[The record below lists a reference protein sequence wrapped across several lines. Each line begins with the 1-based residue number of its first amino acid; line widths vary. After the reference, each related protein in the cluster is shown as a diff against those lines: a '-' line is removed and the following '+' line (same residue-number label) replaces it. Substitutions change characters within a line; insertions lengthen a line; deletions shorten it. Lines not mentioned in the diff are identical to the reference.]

1 MPAQNQRVR
10 PTPRPEQRAT
20 RTRAALFDA
29 LIALLREKQFD
40 QVTVREITAKAQVGY
55 ATFFRRY
62 PDKEALLHDLAE
74 REIKQLLT
82 MTLPI
87 LYTVE
92 TRPST
97 HALCAYL
104 WEHREIWSALL
115 TGGAANALK
124 EEFVRQAREVASH
137 HPRQRTWLPGDL
149 AVVFSVAAAIEIFA
163 WWLQQTKPPSV
174 KQMAEIIDR
183 LVVTPTMS

>member
-1 MPAQNQRVR
+1 MVARHAKPRSAPQAQVR
-10 PTPRPEQRAT
+10 TT
-20 RTRAALFDA
+20 RTRAALFSA
-29 LIALLREKQFD
+29 LLALLRNKPLEQI
-40 QVTVREITAKAQVGY
+40 TVREITTKARVGY

-97 HALCAYL
+97 QALCAYL
-104 WEHREIWSALL
+104 WEHRDVWSVLL
-115 TGGAANALK
+115 TGGGANVLK
-124 EEFVRQAREVASH
+124 EEFVRQAQGVAAR

-149 AVVFSVAAAIEIFA
+149 SVVFSVAATLEIFA
-163 WWLQQTKPPSV
+163 WWLKQPKPPSV
-174 KQMAEIIDR
+174 KQMSEIIDR